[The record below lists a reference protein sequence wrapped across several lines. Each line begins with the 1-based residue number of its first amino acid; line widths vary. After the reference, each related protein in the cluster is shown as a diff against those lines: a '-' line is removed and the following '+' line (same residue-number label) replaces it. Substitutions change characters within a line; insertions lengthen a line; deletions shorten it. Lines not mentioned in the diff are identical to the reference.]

1 MRKKSVSIFI
11 CMLVFTSVVV
21 SAARIMNTSS
31 TKENVNELNSDSV
44 KNDSVEQPIIMNKQ
58 DDIQTQKVETKT
70 GFLSIPASA
79 FNPKN
84 NTMTYYSE
92 GLYIMGTGTFYAPVY
107 LPNEAIVTKLT
118 FHWLDNLESKDGRL
132 ELWRGGIEGGWAEGM
147 TMEPLATHG
156 SDGQAKN
163 SSVDEIYH
171 ATIDNANYTYYL
183 TLWLYFAIYCN
194 NVQIEYTYV
203 TGGSSVDSIEEQH
216 INEPNVLETH

>member
-1 MRKKSVSIFI
+1 
-11 CMLVFTSVVV
+11 MLVFMSVVV

-118 FHWLDNLESKDGRL
+118 FHWLDNLESKDGLL
-132 ELWRGGIEGGWAEGM
+132 ELWRGGIEGGWAEHM
-147 TMEPLATHG
+147 TEVGTYGKEVLV
-156 SDGQAKN
+156 KN

-171 ATIDNANYTYYL
+171 ATIDHANYTYYL
-183 TLWLYFAIYCN
+183 TFRSSFGIYCDT
-194 NVQIEYTYV
+194 VQIEYTFV
-203 TGGSSVDSIEEQH
+203 TGGSSVDYIPEQH
-216 INEPNVLETH
+216 INEPNIFETH

>member
-1 MRKKSVSIFI
+1 
-11 CMLVFTSVVV
+11 MLVFTSVVV

>member
-1 MRKKSVSIFI
+1 
-11 CMLVFTSVVV
+11 MLVFTSVVV

-31 TKENVNELNSDSV
+31 TKENVNALNSDSV
-44 KNDSVEQPIIMNKQ
+44 KNDSVEQSIIMNEQ

-70 GFLSIPASA
+70 GFLSIPAGA

-92 GLYIMGTGTFYAPVY
+92 GLYIRGNGTFYAPVY
-107 LPNEAIVTKLT
+107 LPDEAIVTKLT
-118 FHWLDNLESKDGRL
+118 FHWMDDSELKDADL
-132 ELWRGGIEGGWAEGM
+132 MLWRGGIEGGWAEGM
-147 TMEPLATHG
+147 AELGTHG

-171 ATIDNANYTYYL
+171 ATIDNANYSYYL
-183 TLWLYFAIYCN
+183 TLWSYLEIYCN

-203 TGGSSVDSIEEQH
+203 TGGSSVDHIEGLP

>member
-1 MRKKSVSIFI
+1 
-11 CMLVFTSVVV
+11 MLVFTSVVV

-31 TKENVNELNSDSV
+31 TKENVNALDSDSV
-44 KNDSVEQPIIMNKQ
+44 KNDSVEQPIIMNEQ

-70 GFLSIPASA
+70 GFLSIPACA

-84 NTMTYYSE
+84 NTMTYYSP
-92 GLYIMGTGTFYAPVY
+92 GLYIMGNGTFYAPVY

-118 FHWLDNLESKDGRL
+118 FHWMDVSESKDAEL
-132 ELWRGGIEGGWAEGM
+132 MLWRGGIEGGWAEGM
-147 TMEPLATHG
+147 VFELGTHG
-156 SDGQAKN
+156 SDLQGKN

-171 ATIDNANYTYYL
+171 ATIDNANYSYYL
-183 TLWLYFAIYCN
+183 TLWSYLGIYCY

-203 TGGSSVDSIEEQH
+203 TGGSSVDYIEGQH

>member
-1 MRKKSVSIFI
+1 MKKKSISILI

-31 TKENVNELNSDSV
+31 IKVNENNLSSDSV
-44 KNDSVEQPIIMNKQ
+44 KNDSPEKPIINNEQ

-70 GFLSIPASA
+70 GFLSIPAGA

-84 NTMTYYSE
+84 NTMTYYCD
-92 GLYIMGTGTFYAPVY
+92 GLYIVGNGTFYAPVY

-118 FHWLDNLESKDGRL
+118 FHWADDSESKDANL
-132 ELWRGGIEGGWAEGM
+132 ILWRGGIEGGWAEGM
-147 TMEPLATHG
+147 AELGTHG
-156 SDGQAKN
+156 SDGQGKN

-171 ATIDNANYTYYL
+171 ATIDNANYSYYL
-183 TLWLYFAIYCN
+183 TLWSYLWIYCN

-203 TGGSSVDSIEEQH
+203 TGGNSVDYIQGQY
-216 INEPNVLETH
+216 INEPNILETH

>member
-1 MRKKSVSIFI
+1 MRKKSISILI

-31 TKENVNELNSDSV
+31 TKVNENNLRSDSV
-44 KNDSVEQPIIMNKQ
+44 KNDSPEKPIINNEQ

-70 GFLSIPASA
+70 GFLSIPAGA

-84 NTMTYYSE
+84 NTMTYYCD
-92 GLYIMGTGTFYAPVY
+92 GLYIVGNGTFYAPVY

-118 FHWLDNLESKDGRL
+118 FHWADDSESKDANL
-132 ELWRGGIEGGWAEGM
+132 ILWRGGIEGGWAEGM
-147 TMEPLATHG
+147 AELGTHG
-156 SDGQAKN
+156 SDGQGKN

-171 ATIDNANYTYYL
+171 ATIDNANYSYYL
-183 TLWLYFAIYCN
+183 TLWSYLWIYCN

-203 TGGSSVDSIEEQH
+203 TGGNSVDYIQGQY
-216 INEPNVLETH
+216 INEPNILETH